1 MTVKVG
7 INGSGRMGRLAGT
20 LTSGLAYRLRAIYFC
35 LIASLVFLIL
45 SWLIVL
51 ILPNVSFHQISDN
64 EQ

>member
-7 INGSGRMGRLAGT
+7 INGSGRMGRLVGT

-45 SWLIVL
+45 SWLIAL
-51 ILPNVSFHQISDN
+51 I
-64 EQ
+64 